1 MHIMNIS
8 IVMQF
13 ILRAQAVLV
22 AILWLSG
29 CANNNPG
36 DEESK
41 KIFAVETVAVEVGT
55 LVNRLGYTGDIEG
68 EAEIRVFSHIPDR
81 IISLKVREGDRV
93 KAGHILATIRSD
105 ALADSVQQATGGLDA
120 ALAQRSSLK
129 DQLTRMQ
136 TLEGSGAVSS
146 SQLLTLESQLAAAEA
161 QVRQL
166 EATVSQAKQRRG
178 DAVIRA
184 PISGLVGQVFLE
196 AGDMA
201 LPQFP
206 ICTVVDMDRV
216 HVAAR
221 VPENDLVKLST
232 GQPVTYY
239 VAAEPDALHGAV
251 VSRVSPVLDRLSRT
265 ATLEVDIENA
275 DHALKPGMLVHIE
288 VEVERLENVVWAPK
302 DALTITIEQ
311 KDGENLYR
319 AVVVEDGKA
328 VERMVV
334 VGLEDGIRVHVLK
347 GLAAGDKLVVQGQHL
362 LKDGDPVRIVST
374 EGKTTTAQDAGS
386 SAKKQND
393 APLSTPSKG

>member
-1 MHIMNIS
+1 MNTS
-8 IVMQF
+8 IVTQS
-13 ILRAQAVLV
+13 IWGVQAVLIAV
-22 AILWLSG
+22 LCMSG
-29 CANNNPG
+29 CTENNPG

-41 KIFAVETVAVEVGT
+41 KVFAVDVVEVETGT
-55 LVNRLGYTGDIEG
+55 LVDRLGYTGDIEG
-68 EAEIRVFSHIPDR
+68 ETEIRVFSHIPDQ
-81 IISLKVREGDRV
+81 IVSLNVREGDRV

-105 ALADSVQQATGGLDA
+105 TLADSVRQATGGLDA
-120 ALAQRSSLK
+120 AVAQRRSLT
-129 DQLTRMQ
+129 DQVTRMQ
-136 TLEGSGAVSS
+136 KLKGSGAVSS

-166 EATVSQAKQRRG
+166 EATVSQARQRRG

-184 PISGLVGQVFLE
+184 PIDGIIGQLFLA

-216 HVAAR
+216 RIVAR
-221 VPENDLVKLST
+221 VPENDLSKLRPA
-232 GQPVTYY
+232 QPVVYNM
-239 VAAEPDALHGAV
+239 AANPSAFRGAV
-251 VSRVSPVLDRLSRT
+251 VSRISPVLDRLSRT

-275 DHALKPGMLVHIE
+275 DHVLKPGMLVHVN
-288 VEVERLENVVWAPK
+288 VEVDRLENVVWAPT

-311 KDGENLYR
+311 KDDQNLYR

-334 VGLEDGIRVHVLK
+334 VGLEDGARIQVIE

-362 LKDGDPVRIVST
+362 LKDGDPVRVVSAA
-374 EGKTTTAQDAGS
+374 GKSGAAQDAGIDTEKQEDDLPS
-386 SAKKQND
+386 SR
-393 APLSTPSKG
+393 SKG